1 MRLLISQFARVGVVG
16 LVGLVVDVGL
26 FNLLCL
32 TVLNPATVH
41 EGALWA
47 TFLSTSV
54 AIVVNWL
61 GNRYWTFR
69 HQRRSH
75 WLREGFEFI
84 LVSVGGLL
92 IALFC
97 VWFSEH
103 VLGYHSLLSDNIAK
117 NVVGLALGTIF
128 RFTFYRLWV
137 FNPSRQ
143 SMAPT
148 STPDAAAEAA
158 TAGTSTVTTVISG
171 SAAAPSIGA
180 AASE

>member
-32 TVLNPATVH
+32 TVLKPATVH

-69 HQRRSH
+69 YQRRSH
-75 WLREGFEFI
+75 WVREGFEFV
-84 LVSVGGLL
+84 LVSGGGLL
-92 IALFC
+92 IDLFC

-137 FNPSRQ
+137 FSPMRKPSKSATVRKADD
-143 SMAPT
+143 SAP
-148 STPDAAAEAA
+148 STPSDSVPTA
-158 TAGTSTVTTVISG
+158 TS
-171 SAAAPSIGA
+171 
-180 AASE
+180 